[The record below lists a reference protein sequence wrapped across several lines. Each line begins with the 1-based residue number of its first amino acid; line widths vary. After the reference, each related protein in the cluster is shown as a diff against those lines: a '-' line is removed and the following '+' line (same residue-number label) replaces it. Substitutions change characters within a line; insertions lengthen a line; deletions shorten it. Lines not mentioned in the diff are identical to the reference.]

1 MVAAMS
7 VLVRIA
13 YDGAGFHGFAR
24 QAASAE
30 RAAPR
35 TVQGVLE
42 EVLTGFYRAPV
53 RVRGAS
59 RTDAGVHALG
69 QLIAFEPPSAIPAEG
84 LLRALQRLLPGD
96 LSARA
101 AWTEERA
108 DGAPVEP
115 RFECGGK
122 RYRYVVRTSTLRA
135 ARGAAYEWHLRRC
148 LDLPA
153 MQAAAVHLVGE
164 HDFASFR
171 GAGCQAK
178 TTIRRLRGLAVRGEE
193 DAQASLGDPGEARGE
208 GPARVVFEVDGE
220 AFLYNMVRILVG
232 TLVEV
237 GRGRRPPESMPAVL
251 SARDRGAAGPTAPAE
266 GLTLVEVLWPGE
278 GRRGRAQES
287 LG

>member
-24 QAASAE
+24 QAGSDE

-35 TVQGVLE
+35 TVQGAVE
-42 EVLTGFYRAPV
+42 EALSRLYQAPV

-69 QLIAFEPPSAIPAEG
+69 QLIAFEPPSVIPTEG

-108 DGAPVEP
+108 EGAPVEP
-115 RFECGGK
+115 RHENGGK
-122 RYRYVVRTSTLRA
+122 RYRYVVRTSALRA
-135 ARGAAYEWHLRRC
+135 ARGAAYEWHLRRR
-148 LDLPA
+148 LDLAA
-153 MQAAAVHLVGE
+153 MQAAASHLVGE

-178 TTIRRLRGLAVRGEE
+178 TTTRRLRGLTVRGEE
-193 DAQASLGDPGEARGE
+193 DAEAGFGDPGELRGE
-208 GPARVVFEVDGE
+208 GPARVVIEVDGE
-220 AFLYNMVRILVG
+220 AFLYNMVRIIAG

-237 GRGRRPPESMPAVL
+237 GRGRRPPGSMPAAL
-251 SARDRGAAGPTAPAE
+251 AARDRRAAGMTAPAG

-278 GRRGRAQES
+278 AGRRDKAQMS
-287 LG
+287 